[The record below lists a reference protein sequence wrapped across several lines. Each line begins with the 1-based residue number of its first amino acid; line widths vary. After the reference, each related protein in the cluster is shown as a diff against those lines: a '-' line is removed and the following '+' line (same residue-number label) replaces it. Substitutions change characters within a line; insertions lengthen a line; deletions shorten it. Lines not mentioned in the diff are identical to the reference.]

1 MYCVFLGRA
10 VGTNSPGAGSV
21 NTASIADSSVSLA
34 KLTATGTKDATTF
47 LRGDN
52 TFAAAGSP
60 SITDNGNATAI
71 TIDSSENVGIGTSSP
86 GSRLHIDGTNP
97 KITVGTSG
105 SNVTFLQR
113 VSDDFY
119 IFNRE
124 SAGHLLFGTADTE
137 RMRIDSSGRVAIGSS
152 TETGARLYVPADGQT
167 TDAWVRHG
175 ITSSC
180 SGNWGGSKQVQVDWQ
195 IVHSVSY
202 VFEFLTASYGA
213 REHFVVGSYTSGSSH
228 QTIMTQ
234 NGSNSMTQGGAS
246 SGERWTSSGG
256 THGVY
261 CCRITSATGLDN
273 ALVTLI

>member
-1 MYCVFLGRA
+1 
-10 VGTNSPGAGSV
+10 V